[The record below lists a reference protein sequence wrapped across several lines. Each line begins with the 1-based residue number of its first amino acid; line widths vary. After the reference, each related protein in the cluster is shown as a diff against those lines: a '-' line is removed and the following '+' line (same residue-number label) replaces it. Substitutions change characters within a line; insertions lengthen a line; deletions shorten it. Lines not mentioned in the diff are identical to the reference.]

1 MDLSESQLRAG
12 KVWSGPFSSSSQSVG
27 WASWMATRPRQS
39 RRPLIMGTGIVPPA
53 PLISKESLSHLQIQ
67 ICPPSRERRG
77 HMEEQQRDRYL
88 EPPAMG

>member
-1 MDLSESQLRAG
+1 MVLSESQLRAG

-27 WASWMATRPRQS
+27 WASWMATRPHQS

-67 ICPPSRERRG
+67 IALLLERGGDTWKRSKG
-77 HMEEQQRDRYL
+77 T
-88 EPPAMG
+88 AI